1 MTFDTTTSATPA
13 SSPMTSGVPI
23 LSLSGVNTYYG
34 DSHILHDL
42 SFEMRRGEVAVL
54 LGRNGVGKTTA
65 IQTILG
71 LPPPRRGAIAFQ
83 GQPIAGRPTFAI
95 VQSGIGWVPQG
106 HRVFPTLTVGENL
119 ALAAAK
125 ARPGTWN
132 VPEIYRLF
140 PRLQA
145 RREARGDALSG
156 GEQQMLAIARA
167 LIQNPSLILM
177 DEPSEGLSPLLVR
190 EVEDIILQLRGS
202 GVSDFLVEQNLDLA
216 LAVADRVFIMNKGAI
231 VLSGSRAEI
240 ERDADTVKHYLG
252 VGVTGPRS
260 R

>member
-1 MTFDTTTSATPA
+1 
-13 SSPMTSGVPI
+13 MTSGTISASTTAADAPI

-54 LGRNGVGKTTA
+54 LGRNGVGKTTT

-83 GQPIAGRPTFAI
+83 GQPIVGRPTFAI
-95 VQSGIGWVPQG
+95 VRSGVGWVPQG
-106 HRVFPTLTVGENL
+106 HRIFPTLSVDENL
-119 ALAAAK
+119 ALAGAK
-125 ARPGTWN
+125 ARPGHWN
-132 VPEIYRLF
+132 MAEIYSLF

-167 LIQNPSLILM
+167 LVQNPGLILM

-190 EVEDIILQLRGS
+190 EVEDIILQLRKS
-202 GVSDFLVEQNLDLA
+202 GVSILLVEQNLHLA

-252 VGVTGPRS
+252 VGVTGPRTQ
-260 R
+260 

>member
-1 MTFDTTTSATPA
+1 
-13 SSPMTSGVPI
+13 MTSRAISASTTAVDTPI

-42 SFEMRRGEVAVL
+42 SFEVRRGEVAAL
-54 LGRNGVGKTTA
+54 LGRNGVGKTTT

-83 GQPIAGRPTFAI
+83 GRPIAGRPTFAI

-106 HRVFPTLTVGENL
+106 HRIFPTLSVDENL

-125 ARPGTWN
+125 ARPGPWN
-132 VPEIYRLF
+132 IAAIYRLF

-167 LIQNPSLILM
+167 LVQNPSLILM

-190 EVEDIILQLRGS
+190 EVEDIILQLRRS
-202 GVSDFLVEQNLDLA
+202 DVSILLVEQNLDLA

-231 VLSGSRAEI
+231 VLSGSAAEI
-240 ERDADTVKHYLG
+240 ERNADTVKHYLG
-252 VGVTGPRS
+252 VGVTRPLS
-260 R
+260 PL

>member
-1 MTFDTTTSATPA
+1 MTGA
-13 SSPMTSGVPI
+13 PI

-42 SFEMRRGEVAVL
+42 SFEMGAGEVAAL
-54 LGRNGVGKTTA
+54 LGRNGVGKTTT

-95 VQSGIGWVPQG
+95 VRGGIGWVPQG
-106 HRVFPTLTVGENL
+106 HRIFPTLSVDENL

-125 ARPGTWN
+125 ARPGLWT
-132 VPEIYRLF
+132 VPEVYRLF
-140 PRLQA
+140 PRLLA
-145 RREARGDALSG
+145 RRGARGDALSG

-167 LIQNPSLILM
+167 LVQNPSLILM

-190 EVEDIILQLRGS
+190 EIEGVILLLRKS
-202 GVSDFLVEQNLDLA
+202 GVSTLLVEQNLDLA

-231 VLSGSRAEI
+231 VLSGMSADI
-240 ERDADTVKHYLG
+240 ERNADTVKHYLG
-252 VGVTGPRS
+252 VGVKGPRAQ
-260 R
+260 